1 MDAMA
6 LVIPLAIDVPTYVP
20 THNTNTSIPL
30 NMTINTCIYSVET
43 VYFGLP
49 RCIYVHYHNCE
60 IIIWLG
66 E

>member
-30 NMTINTCIYSVET
+30 NMTINTCIYVQCRDN

-60 IIIWLG
+60 III
-66 E
+66 

>member
-43 VYFGLP
+43 MFILVY
-49 RCIYVHYHNCE
+49 
-60 IIIWLG
+60 LG
-66 E
+66 AYMYITTIVKLLYG